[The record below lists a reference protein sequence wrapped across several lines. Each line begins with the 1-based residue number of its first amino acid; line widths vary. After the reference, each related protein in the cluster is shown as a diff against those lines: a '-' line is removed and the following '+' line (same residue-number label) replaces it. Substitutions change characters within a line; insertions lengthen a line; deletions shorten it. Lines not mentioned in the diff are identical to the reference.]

1 MICAADLSDHDTNAQ
16 WRNLQAVNFSRNC
29 CTNAT
34 GSVLHSSEASAVTT
48 PTYIG
53 VAPAFQ
59 PERLA

>member
-1 MICAADLSDHDTNAQ
+1 MAEPAGCQFFKKL
-16 WRNLQAVNFSRNC
+16 
-29 CTNAT
+29 
-34 GSVLHSSEASAVTT
+34 LHECNGLRSAFSEASAVTT